1 LDLSPKIDLRNGAG
15 VLHGGVEPFPRRGT
29 PMFEVTVIYG
39 FVNSIILALM
49 ALGFSLTFGI
59 SGVSNFAY
67 GAFYVMAGYSVWIL
81 TNKFSVPFMPAL
93 VLTVI
98 FTSIIGALMYRVV
111 LLRIRGQVISE
122 VIATFG
128 VGLAILELFR
138 YFGLTGFEY
147 NLPVFTDGS
156 IMIGD
161 TYVDHQRLWIVGV
174 GVVLA
179 GALYVFTHYTRLG
192 LAFRGIAQDEQTAL
206 SLGMNS
212 DRIAGIS
219 VAFGSG
225 LAAVA
230 AVVILPRGTISV
242 NDGYDV
248 LINAMAVCIVGG
260 LGSTAGVVVASF
272 LIGYAQMITDT
283 VSGPHWKMIVSLVA
297 IFLILLF
304 KPSGLFGKQKE
315 LEERI

>member
-1 LDLSPKIDLRNGAG
+1 ML
-15 VLHGGVEPFPRRGT
+15 
-29 PMFEVTVIYG
+29 EVTLIYG
-39 FVNSIILALM
+39 FVNSVILALV

-67 GAFYVMAGYSVWIL
+67 GAMYVMSGYAVWIFI
-81 TNKFSVPFMPAL
+81 NKLHMPFVAAAAL
-93 VLTVI
+93 SIVMTAVL
-98 FTSIIGALMYRVV
+98 GLALYRFV
-111 LLRIRGQVISE
+111 LLRVRGMVISE

-138 YFGLTGFEY
+138 YLGFTGFEY
-147 NLPVFTDGS
+147 TLPVFTDGS
-156 IMIGD
+156 ILIGE

-174 GVVLA
+174 GILLA
-179 GALYVFTHYTRLG
+179 LGLYFFTHHTKLG
-192 LAFRGIAQDEQTAL
+192 LAFRGIAQEEQTAL
-206 SLGMNS
+206 SLGINS
-212 DRIAGIS
+212 DWVAGIS

-230 AVVILPRGTISV
+230 AILVLPRGTISV
-242 NDGYDV
+242 NEGYDV

-260 LGSTAGVVVASF
+260 LGSTGGVIVASF
-272 LIGYAQMITDT
+272 LIGYAQMLTDT
-283 VSGPHWKMIVSLVA
+283 FSGPHWKMIVSLVA
-297 IFLILLF
+297 ILVILVV